1 MPSRWA
7 VDAEPMGGSVMKRQ
21 AVAGSGW
28 EAAAVV
34 VAAWQGGRGGAGGVL
49 QFLDKVVDVPVWG
62 LPFCSWGPC
71 SSWTRLLTCP
81 FRPAVAVCGGGR

>member
-1 MPSRWA
+1 
-7 VDAEPMGGSVMKRQ
+7 MGDSVKKRQ

-34 VAAWQGGRGGAGGVL
+34 VAAWQRRGGAGGVL
-49 QFLDKVVDVPVWG
+49 QFLDMVVDVPVVWG
-62 LPFCSWGPC
+62 LLPFCSWGPC

>member
-49 QFLDKVVDVPVWG
+49 QFLDKVVDVPVW
-62 LPFCSWGPC
+62 
-71 SSWTRLLTCP
+71 
-81 FRPAVAVCGGGR
+81 VCRSVRGGRAALGQGC